1 MPKSLE
7 IICTIDELRTKIAS
21 WRKDKLSIGLVPTMG
36 ALHGGHLSLVAR
48 SVADN
53 DRTCVTIFVNPRQF
67 GPGEDFKAYPR
78 DHQADTQALE
88 DCKAD
93 LLFAPSVEEMY
104 PTGSATSVSVV
115 GIGDILEGEFRP
127 DFFKGVATVVTK
139 LLFQIPP
146 NRVYFGEKDY
156 QQLCLIERMKSD
168 LDIPVEIIGC
178 PTIRERDGLALSSRN
193 IYLNKEQRSV
203 APGLHRILIET
214 AEHYHTSNNSNQAIS
229 KGKMALIESGFTKVD
244 YIAICDPATLNQ
256 AEQNTGS
263 VRVLGAAWLGRTRL
277 IDNVEL

>member
-36 ALHGGHLSLVAR
+36 SLHGGHLSLVAR

-67 GPGEDFKAYPR
+67 DLGEDFKAYPR
-78 DHQADTQALE
+78 DYQADTQALE

-104 PTGSATSVSVV
+104 PTGSVTSVSVT

-127 DFFKGVATVVTK
+127 DFFKVS
-139 LLFQIPP
+139 LLWLLSCFFKYL
-146 NRVYFGEKDY
+146 R
-156 QQLCLIERMKSD
+156 
-168 LDIPVEIIGC
+168 IGSILGKRI
-178 PTIRERDGLALSSRN
+178 TNSFVL
-193 IYLNKEQRSV
+193 LNV
-203 APGLHRILIET
+203 
-214 AEHYHTSNNSNQAIS
+214 
-229 KGKMALIESGFTKVD
+229 
-244 YIAICDPATLNQ
+244 
-256 AEQNTGS
+256 
-263 VRVLGAAWLGRTRL
+263 
-277 IDNVEL
+277 

>member
-21 WRKDKLSIGLVPTMG
+21 WRKGKSKIGLVPTMG
-36 ALHGGHLSLVAR
+36 ALHGGHLSLIDR
-48 SVADN
+48 SVADT

-67 GPGEDFKAYPR
+67 GLGEDFMDYPR
-78 DHQADTQALE
+78 DNQADTQALE
-88 DCKAD
+88 NCKVD
-93 LLFAPSVEEMY
+93 LLFAPGVEEMY
-104 PTGSATSVSVV
+104 PTGSVTSVSVI

-127 DFFKGVATVVTK
+127 GFFKGVATVVIK
-139 LLFQIPP
+139 LLFQVLPD
-146 NRVYFGEKDY
+146 RVYFGEKDY
-156 QQLCLIERMKSD
+156 QQLCLIKRMRSD
-168 LDIPVEIIGC
+168 LDIPVEIVGC

-193 IYLNKEQRSV
+193 IFLNKDQRSL

-214 AEHYHTSNNSNQAIS
+214 AEYFRTSNNSNQAIS
-229 KGKMALIESGFTKVD
+229 RGKIALIKSGFTKVD

>member
-21 WRKDKLSIGLVPTMG
+21 WRMDKLSIGLVPTMG
-36 ALHGGHLSLVAR
+36 AIHGGHLSLVAR

-53 DRTCVTIFVNPRQF
+53 DRTCVTIFVIPRQF
-67 GPGEDFKAYPR
+67 VPGEDFKAYPR
-78 DHQADTQALE
+78 DYQADTQALE

-115 GIGDILEGEFRP
+115 GIGDILEFRP

-178 PTIRERDGLALSSRN
+178 STIRERDGLALSSRN

-203 APGLHRILIET
+203 APGLHRILNET
-214 AEHYHTSNNSNQAIS
+214 AEHFHTSNNSNQAIS
-229 KGKMALIESGFTKVD
+229 KGKMALIKSGFTKVD
-244 YIAICDPATLNQ
+244 YIAICAPATLTQ
-256 AEQNTGS
+256 ADQNIGS

>member
-1 MPKSLE
+1 MPKSIE

-21 WRKDKLSIGLVPTMG
+21 WRKGKLKIGLVPTMG

-78 DHQADTQALE
+78 DYQADTQALE
-88 DCKAD
+88 DCNAD

-104 PTGSATSVSVV
+104 PTGSVTSVSVI

-139 LLFQIPP
+139 LLFQVLPD
-146 NRVYFGEKDY
+146 RVYFGEKDY
-156 QQLCLIERMKSD
+156 QQLYLIERMRSD
-168 LDIPVEIIGC
+168 LDIPVKIIGC
-178 PTIRERDGLALSSRN
+178 PTIRERNGLALSSRN
-193 IYLNKEQRSV
+193 SYLNKEQRSV

-214 AEHYHTSNNSNQAIS
+214 
-229 KGKMALIESGFTKVD
+229 G
-244 YIAICDPATLNQ
+244 
-256 AEQNTGS
+256 
-263 VRVLGAAWLGRTRL
+263 
-277 IDNVEL
+277 